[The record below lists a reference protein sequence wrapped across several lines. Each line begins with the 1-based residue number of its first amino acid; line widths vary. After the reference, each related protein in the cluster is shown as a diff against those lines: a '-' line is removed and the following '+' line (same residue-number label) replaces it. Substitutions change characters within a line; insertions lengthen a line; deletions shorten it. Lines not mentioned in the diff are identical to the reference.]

1 MLPGAE
7 PFGGGEG
14 PHGALVLH
22 GFTGSPHSVRDLARA
37 LAGAGMAVEAPLLPG
52 HGTSMDDMLGTVWD
66 DWYGAVE
73 RAYVEL
79 AARVDRVV
87 LVGLSMGGTLCVALA
102 ADHPEVAGVAAINPY
117 IDPPAESFR
126 DILRGLRQEGI
137 EVIPTAGGTDIA
149 DPDATEASYAGTPI
163 LPLLSLCEALDR
175 LAPRLPELVCPVLIL
190 TSRQDHVVPPVS
202 SDVLAAGVAGPVER
216 VWLDDSFHVATLD
229 VERAE
234 VERRVLEFAFKV
246 TTP

>member
-87 LVGLSMGGTLCVALA
+87 LVGLSMGGTLCVTLA

-126 DILRGLRQEGI
+126 DILRGLLSEGI
-137 EVIPTAGGTDIA
+137 DVIPAAGGKDIA
-149 DPDATEASYAGTPI
+149 DPGAAEASYEGTPI
-163 LPLLSLCEALDR
+163 PPLLSLCEALDR
-175 LAPRLPELVCPVLIL
+175 LAPRLATVTCPLLVV

-202 SDVLAAGVAGPVER
+202 SDVLADAVSGPVER
-216 VWLDDSFHVATLD
+216 VWLERSRHVATLD
-229 VERAE
+229 LDREE
-234 VERRVLEFAFKV
+234 LERRVVEFASQV
-246 TTP
+246 TRR